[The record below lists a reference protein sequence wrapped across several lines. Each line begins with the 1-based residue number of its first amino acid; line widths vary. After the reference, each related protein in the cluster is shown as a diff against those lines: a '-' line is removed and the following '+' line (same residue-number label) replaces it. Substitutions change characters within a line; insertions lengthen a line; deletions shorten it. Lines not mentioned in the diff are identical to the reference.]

1 MCMLC
6 ERIVIYQCM
15 CAFIH
20 DHGNFYC
27 HILYLY
33 DISYFLMFQH
43 SPVMCYCMEYLYDI
57 YDIYYFNH
65 KSQYVVQF

>member
-6 ERIVIYQCM
+6 ERTVIYQCM
-15 CAFIH
+15 CVFKD

-43 SPVMCYCMEYLYDI
+43 SSVMYYCMEYLYDI
-57 YDIYYFNH
+57 
-65 KSQYVVQF
+65 